1 VRVVGDQELEFTL
14 TSSTRGTVYLY
25 WTVSDG
31 SLSTACSVW
40 GSNEP
45 PPDKG

>member
-1 VRVVGDQELEFTL
+1 MRVVGDQELEFTL

-31 SLSTACSVW
+31 SLTAQCLVD

-45 PPDKG
+45 PPDNG